1 MEEKEVLTTLNTLE
15 EERQKK
21 QDELISLLDE
31 QEKTIAVLYDLEESL
46 VKEQM
51 KKAEYENKLW
61 LETDFKAEGCSNQK
75 QRDAYVENKMKE
87 LIPTVEHLKND
98 INYTKRMVNFMEK
111 KILIL
116 ERCYNV

>member
-1 MEEKEVLTTLNTLE
+1 MTEEEVLITLNTLE
-15 EERQKK
+15 EERQEK
-21 QDELISLLDE
+21 QKELIALLEE
-31 QEKTIAVLYDLEESL
+31 QERTIAALYDLEETL
-46 VKEQM
+46 VEEQM
-51 KKAEYENKLW
+51 KKTEYENQLW
-61 LETDFKAEGCSNQK
+61 LTTDFKAEGCTNQK
-75 QRDAYVENKMKE
+75 QRDAYVEDKMKE